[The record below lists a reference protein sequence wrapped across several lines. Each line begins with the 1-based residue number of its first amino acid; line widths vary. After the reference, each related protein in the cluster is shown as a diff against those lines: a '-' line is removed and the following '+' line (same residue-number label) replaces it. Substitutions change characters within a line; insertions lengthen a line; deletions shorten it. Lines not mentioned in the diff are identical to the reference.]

1 MMYIYIYIMVINGS
15 YDIHIYICIYICIYR
30 YIYIY
35 MHAYVCIYMVSNTHH
50 NIYGMVWLSMV
61 HDISDRFIDD
71 NRYGFQSLMISLTLW
86 H

>member
-1 MMYIYIYIMVINGS
+1 MMYIYILWLSMV
-15 YDIHIYICIYICIYR
+15 HMIYIYIYVYICIYR
-30 YIYIY
+30 DIYIY